1 MRAVTSATWCVC
13 VSSTVWC
20 LGRLLRCGSR
30 FHSDAWLTKRGH
42 ADQGQYWQHCVACLV
57 HFATALAERPRCIS
71 WMRKYE
77 MVMTCTP
84 KRKSERKKAAES
96 SSRSTTHLQAQSWRL
111 WQLTLLWDVRLS
123 RARETTLGERE
134 REGTERDRGRAACNI
149 GGSRGRSFLLN
160 GKDRRFVFDKT
171 TTRCRKPLTAQT
183 RAVSLRLLAGGIAKK
198 KNACLFVHKLALLLF
213 GLPCT
218 CPAGTIGAAAS
229 FSFCLPLFT
238 CFLLA

>member
-42 ADQGQYWQHCVACLV
+42 ADQRQYWQHCVACLV
-57 HFATALAERPRCIS
+57 YLATAFAERPRCIS
-71 WMRKYE
+71 WMRKYH
-77 MVMTCTP
+77 MVITCTP

-111 WQLTLLWDVRLS
+111 WQLTLLRDVRLS

-134 REGTERDRGRAACNI
+134 REE
-149 GGSRGRSFLLN
+149 
-160 GKDRRFVFDKT
+160 
-171 TTRCRKPLTAQT
+171 T
-183 RAVSLRLLAGGIAKK
+183 RA
-198 KNACLFVHKLALLLF
+198 
-213 GLPCT
+213 
-218 CPAGTIGAAAS
+218 
-229 FSFCLPLFT
+229 
-238 CFLLA
+238 